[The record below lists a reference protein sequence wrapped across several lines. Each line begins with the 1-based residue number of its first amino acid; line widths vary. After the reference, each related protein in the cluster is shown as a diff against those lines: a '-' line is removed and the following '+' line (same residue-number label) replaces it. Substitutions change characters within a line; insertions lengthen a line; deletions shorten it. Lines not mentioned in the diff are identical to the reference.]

1 MPTALS
7 DDLSRTRALFEHWR
21 ATRSGL
27 REKIPEELWQAVVA
41 LRDRYPVSQLCREL
55 HVSAG
60 ALRARLRE
68 AGGQPASTATPA
80 FVPLPLE
87 VLGLPVADRSATA
100 PDTPIRLV
108 WERADGTRLQLLLP
122 ASLWARAE
130 SLCQAFLSS

>member
-7 DDLSRTRALFEHWR
+7 DDLSRTRILFDQWR

-60 ALRARLRE
+60 ALRARLRQAE
-68 AGGQPASTATPA
+68 TLPTAAPE
-80 FVPLPLE
+80 FVPLRLE
-87 VLGLPVADRSATA
+87 NLGLPVADRPTTPADA
-100 PDTPIRLV
+100 PIRLV
-108 WERADGTRLQLLLP
+108 WKRADGTRLQLLLP
-122 ASLWARAE
+122 ASLWAKAE
-130 SLCQAFLSS
+130 SLCQVFLRS

>member
-7 DDLSRTRALFEHWR
+7 DDLSRTRTLFEHWR

-27 REKIPEELWQAVVA
+27 REKIPEELWQAAVA

-55 HVSAG
+55 HLSAG

-68 AGGQPASTATPA
+68 AEAQPIAATPTE
-80 FVPLPLE
+80 FVPLRLE
-87 VLGLPVADRSATA
+87 MLGLPGADRPATPTEA
-100 PDTPIRLV
+100 PIRLV

-122 ASLWARAE
+122 ASWWAQAE
-130 SLCQAFLSS
+130 SLCQAFLPS

>member
-1 MPTALS
+1 MPTALT
-7 DDLSRTRALFEHWR
+7 DDLSRTRTLFEHWR

-27 REKIPEELWQAVVA
+27 REKIPEELRQAVVA

-60 ALRARLRE
+60 ALRARLRQVK
-68 AGGQPASTATPA
+68 AQPVAPA
-80 FVPLPLE
+80 EFVPLSWE
-87 VLGLPVADRSATA
+87 ALGLPVADRSVTPADA
-100 PDTPIRLV
+100 PIRLL

-130 SLCQAFLSS
+130 SLWQAFLPS

>member
-7 DDLSRTRALFEHWR
+7 DDLSRTRALFEQWR

-27 REKIPEELWQAVVA
+27 REKIPEPLWQAVVA

-55 HVSAG
+55 HLSAG

-68 AGGQPASTATPA
+68 AGPQPAPTALPE
-80 FVPLPLE
+80 FIPLPLAA
-87 VLGLPVADRSATA
+87 LGLPVGDRPATA
-100 PDTPIRLV
+100 ADAPIRLV

-122 ASLWARAE
+122 TSLWSRAE
-130 SLCQAFLSS
+130 SLCQAFLPS

>member
-1 MPTALS
+1 MPAALP
-7 DDLSRTRALFEHWR
+7 DDLSRTRALFEQWR
-21 ATRSGL
+21 TARSSL
-27 REKIPEELWQAVVA
+27 HEKIPEELWQAAVA
-41 LRDRYPVSQLCREL
+41 LCDRYPVSQLCREL

-68 AGGQPASTATPA
+68 AGPQPAPTALPE

-87 VLGLPVADRSATA
+87 ALGLPVAERPATA
-100 PDTPIRLV
+100 ADAPIYLV

-130 SLCQAFLSS
+130 SLCQAFLHS

>member
-1 MPTALS
+1 MPTALT
-7 DDLSRTRALFEHWR
+7 DDLSRTRTLFEHWR

-68 AGGQPASTATPA
+68 ASGQPAPTATPE
-80 FVPLPLE
+80 FVPLSFE
-87 VLGLPVADRSATA
+87 AMGLPVADRPATA
-100 PDTPIRLV
+100 SEAPIRLV

-122 ASLWARAE
+122 ASWWSRAE
-130 SLCQAFLSS
+130 SLCQAFLPS

>member
-1 MPTALS
+1 MPTALP
-7 DDLSRTRALFEHWR
+7 DDLSRTRILFEQWR

-60 ALRARLRE
+60 ALRARLRQAE
-68 AGGQPASTATPA
+68 TQPTAATE
-80 FVPLPLE
+80 FVPLRLE
-87 VLGLPVADRSATA
+87 NLSLPVADRPTTPADA
-100 PDTPIRLV
+100 PIRLV

-122 ASLWARAE
+122 ASLWAKAE
-130 SLCQAFLSS
+130 SLCQAFLSF